1 MLSLTCEM
9 VLTEFI
15 FRLLSKYRN
24 AMDKLFKDLNDP
36 TRLSILEHLL
46 QKDVTVADGL
56 TVSKLTISHQVGTD
70 INGMARLV

>member
-1 MLSLTCEM
+1 
-9 VLTEFI
+9 
-15 FRLLSKYRN
+15 
-24 AMDKLFKDLNDP
+24 MDKLFKALNDP